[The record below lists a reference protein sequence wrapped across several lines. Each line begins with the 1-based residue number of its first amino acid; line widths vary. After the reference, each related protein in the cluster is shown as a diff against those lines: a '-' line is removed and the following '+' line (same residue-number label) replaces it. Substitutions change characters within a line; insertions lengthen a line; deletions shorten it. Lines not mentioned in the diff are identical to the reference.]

1 MFDQLGNSNGPG
13 KKTLKEKIME
23 GLIILIALGVMLGI
37 MIVSFYL
44 A

>member
-1 MFDQLGNSNGPG
+1 MFDQLDNSNALG

-23 GLIILIALGVMLGI
+23 GLIIVIALGVMLGI
-37 MIVSFYL
+37 MIFSFYW

>member
-1 MFDQLGNSNGPG
+1 MFDQLGNSNGLG
-13 KKTLKEKIME
+13 KKRLKEKIME

-44 A
+44 D